1 MRMKWTVIGIEFISL
16 FLFWILLSGRF
27 QLKYLVIGLIAS
39 GIVTCF
45 TSDLLYRHQG
55 KKTTNPSFRYMLVT
69 AMRIFVYSFWLFWVV
84 IKANIQIAAIIL
96 NPKMPVDPGVLYFKT
111 GLRNRIAL
119 VTLGN
124 SITLTP
130 GTFTI
135 AIKSGTYII
144 HYLLPKSADDLKS
157 DLMQNKVI
165 DVFSDNM
172 DHTSAHKRS
181 YISGELKSTK
191 EIKQ

>member
-27 QLKYLVIGLIAS
+27 QLKYLIIGLIAS

-55 KKTTNPSFRYMLVT
+55 EKTTKPSFRYMLVT
-69 AMRIFVYSFWLFWVV
+69 AMRLFVYSFWLFWAV

-96 NPKMPVDPGVLYFKT
+96 NPKMPVDPGILNFKT

-144 HYLLPKSADDLKS
+144 HYLLPKSADDLRS

-172 DHTSAHKRS
+172 DHASAHTRS
-181 YISGELKSTK
+181 YFSGELKSTK

>member
-1 MRMKWTVIGIEFISL
+1 MKWTVIAIEFVSL

-39 GIVTCF
+39 GIVTYF
-45 TSDLLYRHQG
+45 TSDLLYKHQG
-55 KKTTNPSFRYMLVT
+55 EKTSNLSLRYMLVT
-69 AMRIFVYSFWLFWVV
+69 AMRLFIYSFWLFWAVF
-84 IKANIQIAAIIL
+84 KANIQIAAIIL
-96 NPKMPVDPGVLYFKT
+96 NPKMPVDPGVLQFKT
-111 GLRNRIAL
+111 RLRNRIAL

-135 AIKSGTYII
+135 AIKSGTYIV
-144 HYLLPKSADDLKS
+144 HYLLPKAADDLKS
-157 DLMQNKVI
+157 DLMQNKVG

-172 DHTSAHKRS
+172 GYTSSHKWS
-181 YISGELKSTK
+181 YFSGELKNTK
-191 EIKQ
+191 EIKE

>member
-1 MRMKWTVIGIEFISL
+1 MRMKWTVIAIEFVTL

-39 GIVTCF
+39 AIVTLF
-45 TSDLLYRHQG
+45 TSDFLYRHQG
-55 KKTTNPSFRYMLVT
+55 EKITSLSFRYMLAT

-96 NPKMPVDPGVLYFKT
+96 NPKMPVDPGVLNFKT
-111 GLRNRIAL
+111 RLRNRTAL

-135 AIKSGTYII
+135 ALKSGTYVV

-157 DLMQNKVI
+157 DLMQNKVG
-165 DVFSDNM
+165 DVFSDNI
-172 DHTSAHKRS
+172 DPPSARKRS
-181 YISGELKSTK
+181 YLSGELKSTRVN
-191 EIKQ
+191 KQ